1 MKWLGKSMLAALAAL
16 TSWVWMSSGNA
27 YAASHDV
34 KAALANRTKQ
44 EISGKWLQYKPM
56 GVSNEYMKQKDIYE
70 VMPKMSVP
78 YAPGKLKPEYIA
90 DGVNATN
97 FARYLAGL
105 PDDIQPDWELQTQQQ
120 AAALVNA
127 ANNMLTH
134 YPVQPPGMEETL
146 YKLGEK
152 GARTSNISAG
162 RSTFYES
169 VIEGYMSDSGTSNID
184 RVGHRRWILNPA
196 MSKTMFG
203 IAYTSEGYPYSAMYA
218 IDKGRTEQVKY
229 EYISWPAAGYFPEEI
244 FAPNDPWSL
253 SLNMEQYDKSRTD
266 QIEVTLIRE
275 RDGKRWVFDQRDTD
289 KEGKYFH
296 VDTNYYGIPFNITFR
311 PDGIERFQDDDRF
324 HVKING
330 IYDKAG
336 QPAVIEYDTV
346 FFDMVPEVSLRATS
360 LLLQPGEKMKLNYR
374 RSPGDPKMANV
385 QFVVDDPKIA
395 SIDEEGYIT
404 GKNPGSTQLAIT
416 NYFQEDQWI
425 EVEVREPAKGDAV
438 SSWALPGYQ
447 QAKSNGLIPL
457 NYDYAYQ
464 SPITRSDFA
473 KLTVKLCENIVGTPL
488 TQGTVPFQDTKN
500 ADIAKAYTNGLMNG
514 TSKTKFTPSGSIT
527 RQQAATLLMNAHA
540 LLSERTGQSAS
551 ALQAVKPAFADDA
564 LIAPWAK
571 ENVYKAVSLS
581 LMSGAN
587 GQKFNPDGVL
597 TYEQTFVLLNNL
609 FEKFADAEA

>member
-1 MKWLGKSMLAALAAL
+1 MKWLRKTMLAALAAL
-16 TSWVWMSSGNA
+16 TSWVWMSSGSA

-34 KAALANRTKQ
+34 QAVLANRTKQ
-44 EISGKWLQYKPM
+44 EISSKWLQYKPM
-56 GVSNEYMKQKDIYE
+56 GVYNEYMKQKDIYE
-70 VMPKMSVP
+70 VMPKASVP
-78 YAPGKLKPEYIA
+78 YAPGKLKPEYIV

-97 FARYLAGL
+97 VARYLAGL
-105 PDDIQPDWELQTQQQ
+105 PDDIQLDWELQPQQQ

-134 YPVQPPGMEETL
+134 YPVQPPSMEETL

-152 GARTSNISAG
+152 GTRTSNISAG

-169 VIEGYMSDSGTSNID
+169 VIEGYMSDSGASNID

-218 IDKGRTEQVKY
+218 FDKGRTQQVKY

-253 SLNMEQYDKSRTD
+253 SLNVEQYDNSRTNE
-266 QIEVTLIRE
+266 IEVTLIRE

-330 IYDKAG
+330 IYDKSG
-336 QPAVIEYDTV
+336 QAAVIEYDTV

-360 LLLQPGEKMKLNYR
+360 LLLQPGEKIKLNYR
-374 RSPGDPKMANV
+374 RSSGDPKMANV

-404 GKNPGSTQLAIT
+404 GKNPGTMQLAVR
-416 NYFQEDQWI
+416 NYFQEGSWI

-447 QAKSNGLIPL
+447 QAKSNGIIPL
-457 NYDYAYQ
+457 NYDHAYQ
-464 SPITRSDFA
+464 SPIARSDFA
-473 KLTVKLCENIVGTPL
+473 KLTVKLCENMFGTPL
-488 TQGTVPFQDTKN
+488 AQGTAPFQDTKN

-514 TSKTKFTPSGSIT
+514 TSQTKFTPSGSIT

-540 LLSERTGQSAS
+540 LLSERTGQSDS
-551 ALQAVKPAFADDA
+551 ALQAAKPAFADDA
-564 LIAPWAK
+564 LIASWAK

-581 LMSGAN
+581 LMSGAD
-587 GQKFNPDGVL
+587 GQTFNPDGVL

>member
-1 MKWLGKSMLAALAAL
+1 MKWLGKTMLAALAAL

-34 KAALANRTKQ
+34 QAALANRTKQ
-44 EISGKWLQYKPM
+44 EISSRWLQYKPM
-56 GVSNEYMKQKDIYE
+56 GVYNEYMKQKDIYE
-70 VMPKMSVP
+70 VMPKASVP

-97 FARYLAGL
+97 VARYLAGL
-105 PDDIQPDWELQTQQQ
+105 PDDIQPDWELQPQQQ

-127 ANNMLTH
+127 ANNMLSH

-152 GARTSNISAG
+152 GTRASNISAG

-218 IDKGRTEQVKY
+218 LDKGRTQQVKY
-229 EYISWPAAGYFPEEI
+229 EYISWPASGYFPEEI
-244 FAPNDPWSL
+244 FAPNDPWSI
-253 SLNMEQYDKSRTD
+253 SLNVEQYDNSRTNE
-266 QIEVTLIRE
+266 IEVTLIRE

-296 VDTNYYGIPFNITFR
+296 VDTNYYGIPYNITFR

-330 IYDKAG
+330 IYDKSG
-336 QPAVIEYDTV
+336 QAAVIEYDTI

-360 LLLQPGEKMKLNYR
+360 LLLQPGEKAKLNYR
-374 RSPGDPKMANV
+374 RSSGDPKMANV
-385 QFVVDDPKIA
+385 QFAVDDPKIA

-404 GKNPGSTQLAIT
+404 GKNPGTTQLAIR
-416 NYFQEDQWI
+416 NYFQEGSWI
-425 EVEVREPAKGDAV
+425 EVEVRESAKGDAV

-447 QAKSNGLIPL
+447 QAKSNGIIPL
-457 NYDYAYQ
+457 NLDHAYQ
-464 SPITRSDFA
+464 LPITRSDFA
-473 KLTVKLCENIVGTPL
+473 KLTVKLCENVLGTPL
-488 TQGTVPFQDTKN
+488 AQGTAPFQDTKN

-540 LLSERTGQSAS
+540 L
-551 ALQAVKPAFADDA
+551 
-564 LIAPWAK
+564 
-571 ENVYKAVSLS
+571 
-581 LMSGAN
+581 MSGAD